1 LVKLALITKS
11 KAMNHFIVP
20 LDFSMIN
27 EYGSGLGHDSKL
39 RYIIKK
45 GNVYREI
52 VKLVN
57 SYKDA
62 LVSDPTHG
70 ASGFADLVAI
80 MSSAIDKWNVML
92 GSYARQMAKNS
103 PVPLLSIRVS
113 APLEDHE

>member
-27 EYGSGLGHDSKL
+27 EYGSGLGHDSKP
-39 RYIIKK
+39 RY
-45 GNVYREI
+45 
-52 VKLVN
+52 
-57 SYKDA
+57 
-62 LVSDPTHG
+62 
-70 ASGFADLVAI
+70 I